1 MSKKSVLIVGATGL
15 VGNECLL
22 QLSES
27 DYYDRVTV
35 LTRKPLPENLKLPTV
50 ENHVIDFDNPESYKD
65 LVSANHV
72 ICTLGTTIKKAGSKE
87 NFYRVDYTYPHE
99 VALAALEKGAE
110 HFLIITAIGSDAKS
124 KFFYNRVKGEIE
136 NSLMK
141 MEYRSVSIFR
151 PSLLLGKRDEFRLG
165 EWILNLTMGP
175 LSFLIPPKYRPV
187 KGRHLAEVIVHT
199 AMENRPGIRIL
210 ESADIIRFRE
220 Q

>member
-1 MSKKSVLIVGATGL
+1 MNGKSVLLVGATGL

-22 QLSES
+22 QLSEN
-27 DYYDRVTV
+27 DYYDKVVV
-35 LTRKPLPENLKLPTV
+35 LTRRPLQESLILPKV
-50 ENHVIDFDNPESYKD
+50 ENHVIDFNEPESYKD

-87 NFYRVDYTYPHE
+87 NFYRVDYTYPYE

-141 MEYRSVSIFR
+141 MEYSSVSIFR
-151 PSLLLGKRDEFRLG
+151 PSLLLGKRNEFRLG
-165 EWILNLTMGP
+165 EWLLNITMGP

-187 KGRHLAEVIVHT
+187 TGHNLAEVIINTGV
-199 AMENRPGIRIL
+199 ENRPGIRIL
-210 ESADIIRFRE
+210 ESVDIINFDAS
-220 Q
+220 